1 MERMRSWGLVLL
13 GALVIAVIAAGAP
26 RVAHG
31 ASGRAHAA
39 PECRSVAFMSMTGAA
54 PDCR

>member
-1 MERMRSWGLVLL
+1 MERIRPWGLVLL
-13 GALVIAVIAAGAP
+13 TALVIAVIAAGAP
-26 RVAHG
+26 KVADWT
-31 ASGRAHAA
+31 AGRAHAA